1 MSARENQVRSLIA
14 QDAADWFVASRAG
27 LTADER
33 NAFATWLK
41 ASPVHVEEYLALEV
55 IGRDLRRACEVS
67 QYSVDELLAR
77 AAHEPDA
84 PVRPFWRRL
93 VEGLRTPSPRWQIA
107 AVAMAALGVVSLG
120 LLVLWNLRPIAHV
133 STPAAITELHF
144 ETRHGEQQT
153 HRLADNSI
161 LHLNTDSA
169 VTVRYGDN
177 ERLVVLTSGEAE
189 FEVAHA
195 PERPFRVFAG
205 RAEIVDSGTQFDVRL
220 KDESTLVTVV
230 EGRIG
235 VALAASTESGS
246 PNQGYTPQLVQVNA
260 GQQISVTD
268 GEWPAAPVAIDTQ
281 RTTAW
286 LHRQIMFENEPLER
300 VASEFNRYAQKPIEI
315 TTPALRNLKVSG
327 VFATDNTSAFIAFL
341 RSLKGVQVEVTATQ
355 IRVSQDQGQ
364 LPRE

>member
-1 MSARENQVRSLIA
+1 M
-14 QDAADWFVASRAG
+14 
-27 LTADER
+27 
-33 NAFATWLK
+33 
-41 ASPVHVEEYLALEV
+41 
-55 IGRDLRRACEVS
+55 
-67 QYSVDELLAR
+67 
-77 AAHEPDA
+77 
-84 PVRPFWRRL
+84 
-93 VEGLRTPSPRWQIA
+93 
-107 AVAMAALGVVSLG
+107 AMAALGVVSLG

-133 STPAAITELHF
+133 STPAAATALHF

-161 LHLNTDSA
+161 LHLNTDTA

-177 ERLVVLTSGEAE
+177 ERLLVLTAGEAE

-205 RAEIVDSGTQFDVRL
+205 RAEIVDLGTKFDVRL
-220 KDESTLVTVV
+220 KDNSTLVTVA
-230 EGRIG
+230 EGRIAVG
-235 VALAASTESGS
+235 LSASAESGS
-246 PNQGYTPQLVQVNA
+246 PNQGYTRQLVQVNA
-260 GQQISVTD
+260 GQQLTVAD
-268 GEWPAAPVAIDTQ
+268 EEWPATPVTVDAQ

-315 TTPALRNLKVSG
+315 ATPALRNLKVSG

-341 RSLKGVQVEVTATQ
+341 RSLKGVHVEVTATQ

-364 LPRE
+364 RPRE

>member
-1 MSARENQVRSLIA
+1 MSAREEQVRSLIA
-14 QDAADWFVASRAG
+14 QDAADWFVAGRAG

-33 NAFATWLK
+33 NDFATWLK

-55 IGRDLRRACEVS
+55 IGRNLRAACEAS
-67 QYSVDELLAR
+67 QNSIDELLDRAR
-77 AAHEPDA
+77 REEDS
-84 PVRPFWRRL
+84 PVRPFWARL
-93 VEGLRTPSPRWQIA
+93 VEGLRTPSPRWQA
-107 AVAMAALGVVSLG
+107 AAMATAVLGVVSFG
-120 LLVLWNLRPIAHV
+120 LLVLWSLRAVVHV
-133 STPAAITELHF
+133 STPAAVTALHF

-153 HRLADNSI
+153 HRLADSSI
-161 LHLNTDSA
+161 LHLNTDTA

-189 FEVAHA
+189 FEVAHG

-205 RAEIVDSGTQFDVRL
+205 RAEIVDLGTKFDVRL
-220 KDESTLVTVV
+220 EDKETLVTVI
-230 EGRIG
+230 EGRIVVG
-235 VALAASTESGS
+235 RSAPAESGR

-260 GQQISVTD
+260 GQQITID
-268 GEWPAAPVAIDTQ
+268 GEWPAAPVAVDAQ
-281 RTTAW
+281 RTTSW

-315 TTPALRNLKVSG
+315 ATPALRNLKVSG

-341 RSLKGVQVEVTATQ
+341 RSLKGVHVEVTATR

>member
-1 MSARENQVRSLIA
+1 MSAREDQVRGLIA

-27 LTADER
+27 LTAEER
-33 NAFATWLK
+33 NGFVSWLK
-41 ASPVHVEEYLALEV
+41 ASPLHVEEYLALEI
-55 IGRDLRRACEVS
+55 IGRNLRKACEAS
-67 QYSVDELLAR
+67 RYSIDELLAR
-77 AAHEPDA
+77 ALREQDT
-84 PVRPFWRRL
+84 PVRTLWLRL
-93 VEGLRTPSPRWQIA
+93 VEGLRTASPRRQA
-107 AVAMAALGVVSLG
+107 AAIAMAALAVVSLG
-120 LLVLWNLRPIAHV
+120 LLLLWNLRPIAHI
-133 STPAAITELHF
+133 SAPAAVTALHF

-300 VASEFNRYAQKPIEI
+300 VASEFNRYAPKPIEI
-315 TTPALRNLKVSG
+315 ATPALRNLQVSG

-341 RSLKGVQVEVTATQ
+341 RSLKGVHVEVTATQ

>member
-1 MSARENQVRSLIA
+1 MSEREEQVRSLIA

-27 LTADER
+27 LTANER
-33 NAFATWLK
+33 DDFATWLK

-55 IGRDLRRACEVS
+55 IGRNLRAACEAS
-67 QYSVDELLAR
+67 QNSVDELLDRAR
-77 AAHEPDA
+77 REEDKL
-84 PVRPFWRRL
+84 VRPFWARL
-93 VEGLRTPSPRWQIA
+93 AEGLRTPAPRLQA
-107 AVAMAALGVVSLG
+107 AAMVMAALGVVSLG
-120 LLVLWNLRPIAHV
+120 LLVLWNLRPSARV
-133 STPAAITELHF
+133 STPLPDTALHF

-161 LHLNTDSA
+161 LHLNTDTA

-177 ERLVVLTSGEAE
+177 ERLLVLTAGEAE

-205 RAEIVDSGTQFDVRL
+205 RAEIVDLGTKFDVRL
-220 KDESTLVTVV
+220 KDNSTLVTVA
-230 EGRIG
+230 EGRIAVG
-235 VALAASTESGS
+235 LSASAESGS
-246 PNQGYTPQLVQVNA
+246 PNQGYTRQLVQVNA
-260 GQQISVTD
+260 GQQLTVAD
-268 GEWPAAPVAIDTQ
+268 EEWPATPVTVDAQ

-315 TTPALRNLKVSG
+315 ATPALRNLKVSG

-341 RSLKGVQVEVTATQ
+341 RSLKGVHVEVTATQ

-364 LPRE
+364 RPRE

>member
-1 MSARENQVRSLIA
+1 MSAREGQVRSLIA

-27 LTADER
+27 LTAIER
-33 NAFATWLK
+33 NDFATWLK

-55 IGRDLRRACEVS
+55 IGRNLRAACEAS
-67 QYSVDELLAR
+67 HNSIDELLDRAR
-77 AAHEPDA
+77 REEDT
-84 PVRPFWRRL
+84 PVRPFWARL
-93 VEGLRTPSPRWQIA
+93 VEGLRTPSPRWQA
-107 AVAMAALGVVSLG
+107 TAMAMAALGVVSLG

-133 STPAAITELHF
+133 STPATVTELHF

-153 HRLADNSI
+153 HRLADSSI
-161 LHLNTDSA
+161 LHLNTDTA
-169 VTVRYGDN
+169 VTIRYGDN

-205 RAEIVDSGTQFDVRL
+205 RAEIVDLGTKFDVRL

-230 EGRIG
+230 EGR
-235 VALAASTESGS
+235 VAVGLSPSVESGR
-246 PNQGYTPQLVQVNA
+246 PNQGYTQQLVQVNA
-260 GQQISVTD
+260 GQQIAVID
-268 GEWPAAPVAIDTQ
+268 EEWPAAPVAVDAQ

-315 TTPALRNLKVSG
+315 ATPALRNLKVSG

-341 RSLKGVQVEVTATQ
+341 RSLKGVHVEVTTTR
-355 IRVSQDQGQ
+355 IRVSQDQAQ

>member
-1 MSARENQVRSLIA
+1 MSAREDQVRSLIA

-33 NAFATWLK
+33 NGFATWLK

-55 IGRDLRRACEVS
+55 IGRDLREACGAS
-67 QYSVDELLAR
+67 QGSVDELLAR
-77 AAHEPDA
+77 ALHQKDT
-84 PVRPFWRRL
+84 PVRPFWARL
-93 VEGLRTPSPRWQIA
+93 VESLRTPSPRWHA
-107 AVAMAALGVVSLG
+107 AVAMAALGVVTLG
-120 LLVLWNLRPIAHV
+120 LVVLWNLRPIAHV
-133 STPAAITELHF
+133 PTPAAVTALHF

-161 LHLNTDSA
+161 LHLNTDTA
-169 VTVRYGDN
+169 ITVRYRDN
-177 ERLVVLTSGEAE
+177 ERVAVLTAGEAE
-189 FEVAHA
+189 FDVTHA

-205 RAEIVDSGTQFDVRL
+205 RAEIVDLGTRFDVRL
-220 KDESTLVTVV
+220 KDKSTVVTVV
-230 EGRIG
+230 EGR
-235 VALAASTESGS
+235 VAVGLSASAEGGGPSQ
-246 PNQGYTPQLVQVNA
+246 PDAPQLVQVAA
-260 GQQISVTD
+260 GQQTTVADGGGPSV
-268 GEWPAAPVAIDTQ
+268 PVAADVQ

-286 LHRQIMFENEPLER
+286 LRRQIMFENEPLER

-315 TTPALRNLKVSG
+315 ATPALRNLQVSG

-341 RSLKGVQVEVTATQ
+341 RSLKGVHVEVTATR

>member
-1 MSARENQVRSLIA
+1 MSEREEQVRSLIA

-27 LTADER
+27 LTANER
-33 NAFATWLK
+33 DDFATWLK
-41 ASPVHVEEYLALEV
+41 ASPMHVEEYLALEV
-55 IGRDLRRACEVS
+55 IGRNLRAACEAS
-67 QYSVDELLAR
+67 QNSIDELLERAR
-77 AAHEPDA
+77 REDDT
-84 PVRPFWRRL
+84 PVRPVWARL
-93 VEGLRTPSPRWQIA
+93 VEGLRTPSPRRQA
-107 AVAMAALGVVSLG
+107 AAMAMAALGVVSLG
-120 LLVLWNLRPIAHV
+120 LLVLWNLRPVAHI
-133 STPAAITELHF
+133 STPLSVTALHF
-144 ETRHGEQQT
+144 ETHHGEQQT
-153 HRLADNSI
+153 HRLADGSI
-161 LHLNTDSA
+161 LHLNTDTA

-205 RAEIVDSGTQFDVRL
+205 RAEMVDLGTKFDVRL

-230 EGRIG
+230 EGRIAVG
-235 VALAASTESGS
+235 LAASADSGS

-260 GQQISVTD
+260 GQQITVTD
-268 GEWPAAPVAIDTQ
+268 GQWPPAPVAVDSQ

-315 TTPALRNLKVSG
+315 ATPALRNLKVSG

-341 RSLKGVQVEVTATQ
+341 RSLKGVQVEVTATR

>member
-1 MSARENQVRSLIA
+1 MSAREGQVRSLIA
-14 QDAADWFVASRAG
+14 QDAADWFVASGAG

-33 NAFATWLK
+33 NGFATWLK

-55 IGRDLRRACEVS
+55 IGRDLRKACEVS
-67 QYSVDELLAR
+67 QYSIDELLAR
-77 AAHEPDA
+77 ALQEQDT

-93 VEGLRTPSPRWQIA
+93 VAGLRTPSPRWQTA
-107 AVAMAALGVVSLG
+107 AIAMAALGVVTLG

-133 STPAAITELHF
+133 SAPAAITALHF

-189 FEVAHA
+189 FEVAHG

-205 RAEIVDSGTQFDVRL
+205 RAEMVDLGTKFDVRL
-220 KDESTLVTVV
+220 KDQSTLVTVV
-230 EGRIG
+230 EGRIAVG
-235 VALAASTESGS
+235 LSTSAESGS
-246 PNQGYTPQLVQVNA
+246 PNQGDTPQLVQVNA
-260 GQQISVTD
+260 GQQITVTD
-268 GEWPAAPVAIDTQ
+268 GQWPAAPVAVDAQ

-300 VASEFNRYAQKPIEI
+300 VASEFNRYAPKPIEI
-315 TTPALRNLKVSG
+315 ATPALRNLQVSG

-341 RSLKGVQVEVTATQ
+341 RSLKGVHVEVTATR
-355 IRVSQDQGQ
+355 IRVSQDQGP